1 MPTYSKRNPFQQLN
15 NYDYADYAG
24 LRRFILTGEV
34 PNDLDDRQTRKLK
47 ERFDN
52 RDWQISEDGYIEFT
66 PLELVV
72 VPDDEIADAL
82 EWLYNDPVYSLG
94 KGINAFY
101 ATVVDNFL
109 NISRKQTEEFL
120 KKQSIYQL
128 TTVPVKRQQKP
139 IFAEYPNAKWAADL
153 IDMNQYVKHNRK
165 YRYILSVIDYFSRKV
180 FAYPLKKKDLQ
191 STINAFNKIIEE
203 QAEGTYPERLITDN
217 GSEFSLKNWCEE
229 HRITLMHTESH
240 SPTQNSL
247 VENING
253 SIRRVIRQN
262 FVRNNSL
269 KWVDDLPMIINN
281 LNNKKHGTTGTAPNK
296 LWTKGRTKVR
306 KVRLTNSLTQSTKQ
320 LQYEVLEKTL
330 NRAEQQIEA
339 LKKQTLQEGDYVRI
353 STASM
358 SANIR
363 KTIKAGHSKN
373 IVVRFTPKIYRVCHI
388 VKPVNASFQLEKYQ
402 LEDDKGE
409 IVRTEYKINKPNQV
423 LRPKSFFA
431 TELLK
436 VDADTVTH
444 ITNADAKKLNKI
456 LDTDLPSDN
465 EEDDLGEIVEEVQ
478 APEPAPQPA
487 PEPQPENAQ
496 PNEEPI
502 DLTGE
507 KKPRRKKQTP
517 SAEPVPTRKSSRTIK
532 RTDFGE
538 YI

>member
-1 MPTYSKRNPFQQLN
+1 
-15 NYDYADYAG
+15 
-24 LRRFILTGEV
+24 
-34 PNDLDDRQTRKLK
+34 
-47 ERFDN
+47 
-52 RDWQISEDGYIEFT
+52 
-66 PLELVV
+66 
-72 VPDDEIADAL
+72 
-82 EWLYNDPVYSLG
+82 
-94 KGINAFY
+94 
-101 ATVVDNFL
+101 
-109 NISRKQTEEFL
+109 
-120 KKQSIYQL
+120 
-128 TTVPVKRQQKP
+128 
-139 IFAEYPNAKWAADL
+139 
-153 IDMNQYVKHNRK
+153 
-165 YRYILSVIDYFSRKV
+165 LSVIDYFSRKV

>member
-1 MPTYSKRNPFQQLN
+1 MTTYNKKTPFSKLN
-15 NYDYADYAG
+15 NYDYSDYAG
-24 LRRFILTGEV
+24 LRLFILTGEI
-34 PNDLDDRQTRKLK
+34 PDGLDDRQKRKLK
-47 ERFDN
+47 QRFDN
-52 RDWQISEDGYIEFT
+52 RDWQIDDDGYIIFK
-66 PLELVV
+66 PLALTV
-72 VPDDEIADAL
+72 VPDDEIPDAL
-82 EWLYNDPVYSLG
+82 EWLYSDPVNSLG

-128 TTVPVKRQQKP
+128 TTVPVKKQQKP
-139 IFAEYPNAKWAADL
+139 IFATYPNEKWAADL
-153 IDMNQYVKHNRK
+153 IDMNQYVSQNRHF
-165 YRYILSVIDYFSRKV
+165 RYILSVIDYFSRKV
-180 FAYPLKKKDLQ
+180 FAFPLKKKTLQ
-191 STINAFNKIIEE
+191 STINAFNIIVTE
-203 QAEGTYPERLITDN
+203 QAEGTHPDRLITDN
-217 GSEFSLKNWCEE
+217 GSEFSLKDWCEQ

-269 KWVDDLPMIINN
+269 KWVDDLPMIIEN
-281 LNNKKHGTTGTAPNK
+281 LNNKKHGTTGTTPNK
-296 LWTKGRTKVR
+296 LWTKGTNKVR
-306 KVRLTNSLTQSTKQ
+306 KVRLSNSLTKSTKQ
-320 LQYEVLEKTL
+320 LQYEVLEKTVD
-330 NRAEQQIEA
+330 RAERQIDA
-339 LKKQTLQEGDYVRI
+339 LKKQTFEVGDYVRI
-353 STASM
+353 STASL

-409 IVRTEYKINKPNQV
+409 IVRTEFKINKPNQV

-456 LDTDLPSDN
+456 LDTDLPSDD
-465 EEDDLGEIVEEVQ
+465 EEDDLAEVVEEVQ
-478 APEPAPQPA
+478 EPEPEPE
-487 PEPQPENAQ
+487 PEPQPVAV
-496 PNEEPI
+496 PNEPHPNPEA
-502 DLTGE
+502 G
-507 KKPRRKKQTP
+507 KKPRKKKPETP
-517 SAEPVPTRKSSRTIK
+517 ARQSSRTIK
-532 RTDFGE
+532 RTDFGDALE
-538 YI
+538 YF